1 MKKLI
6 LLLIIPLLFSCNS
19 CKNEEKVMIESSKST
34 TQIRELLN
42 SVLQEEIERSPG
54 HFNAI
59 TDPKQRLDA
68 LAKLLPF
75 IAPKMQSIKEAKQE
89 ENQIN
94 KIEVEIIKT

>member
-1 MKKLI
+1 MPFEKGHKKLGGRKQG
-6 LLLIIPLLFSCNS
+6 IPN
-19 CKNEEKVMIESSKST
+19 KST

-42 SVLQEEIERSPG
+42 SALKEEIERVPE

-75 IAPKMQSIKEAKQE
+75 IAPKMQSIKEVKQE
-89 ENQIN
+89 ENQIR
-94 KIEVEIIKT
+94 KIEVEIIK

>member
-1 MKKLI
+1 MPFEKGHKKLGGRKQG
-6 LLLIIPLLFSCNS
+6 IPN
-19 CKNEEKVMIESSKST
+19 KST

-42 SVLQEEIERSPG
+42 SVLQEEIERIPE

-75 IAPKMQSIKEAKQE
+75 IAPKMQSIKEVKQE
-89 ENQIN
+89 DNQIN
-94 KIEVEIIKT
+94 KIEVEIIK

>member
-1 MKKLI
+1 MPFEKGHKKLGGRKQG
-6 LLLIIPLLFSCNS
+6 IPN
-19 CKNEEKVMIESSKST
+19 KST

-42 SVLQEEIERSPG
+42 SVLQEEIERVPE

-75 IAPKMQSIKEAKQE
+75 IAPKMQSIKEVKQE
-89 ENQIN
+89 ENQIS
-94 KIEVEIIKT
+94 KIEVEIIK

>member
-1 MKKLI
+1 MPFEKGHKKLGGRKQG
-6 LLLIIPLLFSCNS
+6 IPN
-19 CKNEEKVMIESSKST
+19 KST

-42 SVLQEEIERSPG
+42 SVLQEEIERFPE

-75 IAPKMQSIKEAKQE
+75 IAPKMQSIKEVKQE
-89 ENQIN
+89 ENQIR

>member
-1 MKKLI
+1 MPFEKGHKKLGGRKQG
-6 LLLIIPLLFSCNS
+6 IPN
-19 CKNEEKVMIESSKST
+19 KST

-42 SVLQEEIERSPG
+42 SVLQEEIERVPE

-75 IAPKMQSIKEAKQE
+75 IAPKMQSIKEVKQE
-89 ENQIN
+89 DNQIN
-94 KIEVEIIKT
+94 KIEIEIIK

>member
-1 MKKLI
+1 MPFEKGHKKLGGRKQG
-6 LLLIIPLLFSCNS
+6 IPN
-19 CKNEEKVMIESSKST
+19 KST

-42 SVLQEEIERSPG
+42 SVLQEEIERVPE

-75 IAPKMQSIKEAKQE
+75 IAPKMQSIKEVKQE
-89 ENQIN
+89 ENQIR
-94 KIEVEIIKT
+94 KIEVEIIK

>member
-1 MKKLI
+1 MPFEKGHKKLGGRKQG
-6 LLLIIPLLFSCNS
+6 IPN
-19 CKNEEKVMIESSKST
+19 KST

-42 SVLQEEIERSPG
+42 SVLQEEIERIPE

-75 IAPKMQSIKEAKQE
+75 IAPKMQSIKEVKQE
-89 ENQIN
+89 GNQIN

>member
-1 MKKLI
+1 MPFEKGHKKLGGREQG
-6 LLLIIPLLFSCNS
+6 IPN
-19 CKNEEKVMIESSKST
+19 KST
-34 TQIRELLN
+34 KQIRELLN
-42 SVLQEEIERSPG
+42 IVLQEEIERVPE

-75 IAPKMQSIKEAKQE
+75 IAPKMQSIKEVKKE

-94 KIEVEIIKT
+94 KIEVEIIK

>member
-1 MKKLI
+1 MPFEKGHKKLGGRKQG
-6 LLLIIPLLFSCNS
+6 IPN
-19 CKNEEKVMIESSKST
+19 KST

-42 SVLQEEIERSPG
+42 SVLQEEIKLVPE

-75 IAPKMQSIKEAKQE
+75 IAPKMQSIKEVKQE
-89 ENQIN
+89 ENQIR

>member
-1 MKKLI
+1 MPFEKGHKKLGGRKQG
-6 LLLIIPLLFSCNS
+6 IPN
-19 CKNEEKVMIESSKST
+19 KST

-42 SVLQEEIERSPG
+42 SVLQEEIERVPE

-75 IAPKMQSIKEAKQE
+75 IAPKMQSIKEVKQE
-89 ENQIN
+89 DSQIN
-94 KIEVEIIKT
+94 KIEVEIIK